1 MSTFDSCVEP
11 DEDGT
16 EFVAEVRC
24 CRHPQTVQSTSGGV
38 QSCEVYQDSA
48 QSVAEVG

>member
-16 EFVAEVRC
+16 EFVAEVRG
-24 CRHPQTVQSTSGGV
+24 CRRLRPISLLKVGV
-38 QSCEVYQDSA
+38 RSFGRSSRLLA
-48 QSVAEVG
+48 

>member
-16 EFVAEVRC
+16 EFVAEVRF
-24 CRHPQTVQSTSGGV
+24 CRRLRQFRLPK
-38 QSCEVYQDSA
+38 A
-48 QSVAEVG
+48 AEYKG